1 MVSFVVIEVVLEVEW
16 GLSTKVRSSRRRG
29 LRLRL
34 WGWDRGG
41 WDGIDDDGDVVLLWV
56 GLVPPFRGVWV
67 GEVVVVELVLFPIF
81 PVVEVPVV
89 IAWTSEVVLD
99 VEAFPF
105 VLEAEV
111 VDVVVVLSRPLVLRW
126 EHALNC
132 CPLDGRLYLVG
143 VGLLLWVEDLDVVVL
158 PVSGVRRG
166 VVSIVPE
173 MRVLVHWDSVW
184 VKSPVPVG
192 VAVSSVLVEFSIG
205 SRAPCCACRVVEVI
219 KDGVEVGLE
228 GAASLDGGHP
238 HGGAELLI
246 EMGEDVVSVVDELEW
261 GRERGGVLGLELDSL
276 GEGDNGCED

>member
-1 MVSFVVIEVVLEVEW
+1 MVPSVVIAGEVVREVEW
-16 GLSTKVRSSRRRG
+16 GLGTKVRSSRRRG
-29 LRLRL
+29 LGLRC
-34 WGWDRGG
+34 WGRGG
-41 WDGIDDDGDVVLLWV
+41 WDGIDDDGDVVLLRV

-67 GEVVVVELVLFPIF
+67 VEVVVVEVWHVL
-81 PVVEVPVV
+81 VVEVPVV
-89 IAWTSEVVLD
+89 PAWTSEVVLD
-99 VEAFPF
+99 VEAIPF

-205 SRAPCCACRVVEVI
+205 SRPPCCACLFVEVI

-261 GRERGGVLGLELDSL
+261 VRERGGVLGLELDSL
-276 GEGDNGCED
+276 SEGDNGCED